1 MMNESHRGSRVGGLA
16 TAGSMFAGLTLLAV
30 VGATHA
36 EDQKQGILGG
46 PTAPNALMQP
56 LSVQVLHT
64 VAAADVPVSRVVS
77 TSAVSATLNCDEWPD
92 YCYLSANRRT
102 LFVQLGSAGGTSVPP
117 VSLPL
122 PGIAR
127 IAAVA
132 DFIPGECEEIVIAT
146 DGGSEAERRVVW
158 FRRSGGTVAQ
168 FKEESRSGV
177 PLCGAVADL
186 DLNVVGGARTAD
198 FIMVEKP
205 GKAMPAQVV
214 VYRWTG
220 PLAVDGTKRTVA
232 VMSKDDEPTSI
243 DPADIDDDKDLDLQL
258 KTYSSSQYSFFQLRQ
273 TLVNKVIDGGAP
285 GTFDLVPAN
294 PVEVPE

>member
-1 MMNESHRGSRVGGLA
+1 MNAAHTGIGVGGRALA
-16 TAGSMFAGLTLLAV
+16 GWIFAGLALLAV
-30 VGATHA
+30 VGATQA
-36 EDQKQGILGG
+36 EGEKQGILGG
-46 PTAPNALMQP
+46 PNSPHALMQP

-64 VAAADVPVSRVVS
+64 AAAADAPISRVVS
-77 TSAVSATLNCDEWPD
+77 TGAVAAALNCDEWPD

-102 LFVQLGSAGGTSVPP
+102 LFVQLGSASGTAVAP
-117 VSLPL
+117 LAMPL

-127 IAAVA
+127 IAAIA

-168 FKEESRSGV
+168 FKDETRSGV

-186 DLNVVGGARTAD
+186 DLLVVGGNRTAD
-198 FIMVEKP
+198 FIVVEKAS
-205 GKAMPAQVV
+205 KTAAAQVV
-214 VYRWTG
+214 AYRWTG
-220 PLAVDGTKRTVA
+220 PLVGDGTKRTVP

-258 KTYSSSQYSFFQLRQ
+258 KTSSSSQYSFFQLRQ

-285 GTFDLVPAN
+285 GTFDLAPAH